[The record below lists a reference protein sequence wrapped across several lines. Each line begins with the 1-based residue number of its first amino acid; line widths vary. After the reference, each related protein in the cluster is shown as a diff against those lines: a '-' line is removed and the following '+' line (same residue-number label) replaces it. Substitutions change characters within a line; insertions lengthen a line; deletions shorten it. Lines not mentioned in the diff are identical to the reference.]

1 MMNLDLETLLK
12 FIKDYPAIS
21 GLIATGTN
29 ILIFTIGLF
38 FGNRLAIG
46 RDKRKEYNDS
56 VLPIHK
62 KLINQVENIKHNK
75 YKLGLLNR
83 DELIGFSIYLSK
95 RKAKKFIE
103 SINEYEEC
111 FETKL
116 QPIDPFED
124 AGLHYVTYAKDLNML
139 KKATEKLLLFC
150 KRQ

>member
-29 ILIFTIGLF
+29 ILIFTTGLF
-38 FGNRLAIG
+38 LGNRLAIG
-46 RDKRKEYNDS
+46 RDKRKEYNES
-56 VLPIHK
+56 VLPIHT
-62 KLINQVENIKHNK
+62 KLINQVEDLKRNK
-75 YKLGLLNR
+75 YKPHLLKK

-95 RKAKKFIE
+95 RKAEKFIE
-103 SINEYEEC
+103 SINEYEQC

-124 AGLHYVTYAKDLNML
+124 KGLHYVTYAKDINML

-150 KRQ
+150 KRR